1 MQIRIIKNET
11 ELACAAADIFEETI
25 TNKPNAILG
34 LATGASPVLTYKELI
49 RRYEAGLIS
58 FKDVITFN
66 LDEYCDLPRDDKN
79 SYFTFMQENLFKKIN
94 INPENVHI
102 EDGNAE
108 NFDAE
113 AKAYDDKIAAAGYV
127 DLQLLGIGTN
137 GHIGFNEPADTFTEG
152 TFRIRLSESTI
163 RANSRYFT
171 DSKMPEYA
179 LTMGVGSIMKAKKIL
194 LIATGEAKAE
204 AIYNTVKGPVTPHC
218 PASIL
223 QTHPDAVLL
232 LDEAAA
238 ERL

>member
-1 MQIRIIKNET
+1 MQIRIFKNET

-25 TNKPNAILG
+25 TNKPNAVLG

-66 LDEYCDLPRDDKN
+66 LDEYCDLSRDDKN

-102 EDGNAE
+102 ENGNAE
-108 NFDAE
+108 DFDAE

>member
-1 MQIRIIKNET
+1 M
-11 ELACAAADIFEETI
+11 
-25 TNKPNAILG
+25 
-34 LATGASPVLTYKELI
+34 I

-108 NFDAE
+108 DFDAE

>member
-1 MQIRIIKNET
+1 MQIRIFTNET

-25 TNKPNAILG
+25 AKKPNAVLG

-49 RRYEAGLIS
+49 RRYKASAVS
-58 FKDVITFN
+58 FADVITFN
-66 LDEYCDLPRDDKN
+66 LDEYCDLPRNDKN
-79 SYFTFMQENLFKKIN
+79 SYYTFMQKNLFSKIN

-102 EDGNAE
+102 EDGNAAD
-108 NFDAE
+108 FDAE
-113 AKAYDDKIAAAGYV
+113 AKAYDEKIAEAGYI

-137 GHIGFNEPADTFTEG
+137 GHIGFNEPADSFTDG

-163 RANSRYFT
+163 KANSRYFT

-179 LTMGVGSIMKAKKIL
+179 LTMGVGSIMRAKKIL
-194 LIATGEAKAE
+194 LIATGTAKAE
-204 AIYNTVKGPVTPHC
+204 AIYNTVKGQVTPLC

-238 ERL
+238 ALL